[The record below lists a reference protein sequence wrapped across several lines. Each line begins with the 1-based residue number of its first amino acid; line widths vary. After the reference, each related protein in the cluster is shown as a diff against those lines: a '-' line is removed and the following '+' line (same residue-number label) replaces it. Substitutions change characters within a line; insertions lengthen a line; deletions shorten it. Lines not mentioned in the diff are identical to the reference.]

1 MGCNK
6 DIFVC
11 VFKKKKKTKE
21 SLGVRFEDGIF
32 AELCLKLWFESD
44 WYFHKR
50 KIFTITMN
58 LEELKMVKKFSLN

>member
-11 VFKKKKKTKE
+11 VFKKNKTKE

-44 WYFHKR
+44 CYFHKR

-58 LEELKMVKKFSLN
+58 LEELKMVKNLV